1 MKPTNPFIVRGYRGP
16 EYFCDRKKETR
27 KVVSALTNERNVTLM
42 APRRYGKTGLVRNIF
57 HHLPQDVIPV
67 YVDIYSTTNLQE
79 FTQMFAAAVLGA
91 LDTVADKAFAAI
103 GRFFRAVRPTAT
115 PDGLGGVTFSFSVEK
130 AHVET
135 TLKGAF
141 DYLASKEKRVVV
153 AIDEFQQILEY
164 PEKGT
169 EALLRSY
176 IQFLENANF
185 IFAGSRHHLMGEM
198 FTSPRRPFYQST
210 DILSLDV
217 IPVDAYS
224 PFAEKFF
231 TDAKRAFSPEVFSRL
246 YHRFEGVTWYV
257 QSVLNRIW
265 SEGGGLE
272 SDRDVEDAVDG
283 LVEDRAMTFHDLMES
298 QTDVRRTLLKAIA
311 AEGTV
316 SEITAGAFLS
326 RHGLVAPSSVR
337 AALPGLIEHDLVYR
351 TQSGY
356 IVYDYL
362 LAEYL
367 RRIGDATCRP
377 LL

>member
-1 MKPTNPFIVRGYRGP
+1 MKPTNPFIVRGYRGS
-16 EYFCDRKKETR
+16 EYFCDREIETR
-27 KVVSALTNERNVTLM
+27 KIISALTNERNVTLM

-57 HHLPQDVIPV
+57 YHLPQDVVPV

-210 DILSLDV
+210 DILSSICGKVLHGCEARLLARGVFKALPSIRGRDV
-217 IPVDAYS
+217 VC
-224 PFAEKFF
+224 
-231 TDAKRAFSPEVFSRL
+231 AKCPESHLER
-246 YHRFEGVTWYV
+246 RRW
-257 QSVLNRIW
+257 I
-265 SEGGGLE
+265 GGGP
-272 SDRDVEDAVDG
+272 
-283 LVEDRAMTFHDLMES
+283 
-298 QTDVRRTLLKAIA
+298 RR
-311 AEGTV
+311 G
-316 SEITAGAFLS
+316 GC
-326 RHGLVAPSSVR
+326 G
-337 AALPGLIEHDLVYR
+337 
-351 TQSGY
+351 
-356 IVYDYL
+356 
-362 LAEYL
+362 
-367 RRIGDATCRP
+367 
-377 LL
+377 